1 MFDEYDADVIVDVA
15 THEEGV
21 VGRNEEGDEDEG
33 GGADDPSPA
42 VGASAL
48 EGDREIGGRVSL
60 DREAEYETRRVV
72 REQVVAVL
80 EDLADD
86 GVPVDDV
93 EAGIGEVETAKRRED
108 LRQEN
113 ADEEEG
119 VGNGENQ
126 EVDVGGETQ
135 HSLRG
140 KDEEA

>member
-1 MFDEYDADVIVDVA
+1 MVDEYNTDVVVDVA

-21 VGRNEEGDEDEG
+21 VGGDAEGDEDEG
-33 GGADDPSPA
+33 GGADDPCSA
-42 VGASAL
+42 VGARAL
-48 EGDREIGGRVSL
+48 EGDREIGGCVSL

-72 REQVVAVL
+72 GEKVVAVL

-93 EAGIGEVETAKRRED
+93 EAGIGEVQAAKRRED

-126 EVDVGGETQ
+126 EVDVGGVTQ
-135 HSLRG
+135 HRLRG